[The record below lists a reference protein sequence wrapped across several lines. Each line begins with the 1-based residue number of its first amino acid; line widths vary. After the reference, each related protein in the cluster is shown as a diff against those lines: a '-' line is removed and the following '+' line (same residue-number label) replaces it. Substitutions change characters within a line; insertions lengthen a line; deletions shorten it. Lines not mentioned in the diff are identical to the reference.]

1 MKKSGAKSYALCID
15 AQLVKPLQELKKQ
28 NRRSLNA
35 EINAALE
42 TWILQ
47 ARSVDSVHEDA
58 AQVSPSAVAVTEP
71 KVKRKATRKRP
82 ASQPDAS
89 ATPSAAE

>member
-1 MKKSGAKSYALCID
+1 MKKVAAKSYALRID

-42 TWILQ
+42 TWIVQ
-47 ARSVDSVHEDA
+47 SHSIEPANDDA
-58 AQVSPSAVAVTEP
+58 APVAAASTPATGSKE
-71 KVKRKATRKRP
+71 KRKATRKRAEARADTP
-82 ASQPDAS
+82 E
-89 ATPSAAE
+89 ATPGDV